1 MSFAQEDPLALERP
15 TLSEEALAR
24 LRGIVGDDG
33 VITDPVGVD
42 EFRDPYWI
50 PGDTTFAASAV
61 VQPRTVDQV
70 REIMRVAQDL
80 DVPVWPHSQGRN
92 NGYGGPSPR
101 LRGSIQVG
109 FRHMDRVL
117 EIDEELAFAVVEPGV
132 RWMDLYEAIEAG
144 GHRLMLSVPD
154 IGWGSVI
161 GNTMDSGGTYL
172 PYGSDFMAPCG
183 MEVVLPD
190 GDLLRTGMGALPG
203 SRAAHLYRRSLGPI
217 LDPLFIQSNLGI
229 VTKMGVWL
237 KPKPEAYIPMTFT
250 APEDADLERVVD
262 TLRHL
267 RLHGI
272 LEGVPA
278 IYAPVRAASMAIDG
292 PVIPPGLLSEEQIV
306 ALAEQTG
313 LGRWTVRAAIW
324 GTEELARTRLATVK
338 DAWTSRIPG
347 SRVIAEN
354 VYAPED
360 YPRITQA
367 PEKIQAGI
375 PTMQLIE
382 QTPPNLGHVGFSPI
396 IPLVGT
402 EVRRVVEHIRGNLA
416 AEGINYSGGIFA
428 INERTCL
435 AVTGIQFDI
444 HDTERVATVFAIV
457 RRMVS
462 ELGAMGYG
470 EYRAHLDFMDL
481 ASDQYAFNDHAY
493 RRFVTKIKDAV
504 DPAGVLSPGRHGIW
518 PSRHGTEH
526 RRHG

>member
-1 MSFAQEDPLALERP
+1 
-15 TLSEEALAR
+15 
-24 LRGIVGDDG
+24 
-33 VITDPVGVD
+33 
-42 EFRDPYWI
+42 
-50 PGDTTFAASAV
+50 
-61 VQPRTVDQV
+61 
-70 REIMRVAQDL
+70 
-80 DVPVWPHSQGRN
+80 VWPHSQGRN
-92 NGYGGPSPR
+92 NGYGGASPR
-101 LRGSIQVG
+101 LRGSIQIG
-109 FRHMDRVL
+109 FRKMNQVL
-117 EIDEELAFAVVEPGV
+117 EIDEELAYAVVEPGV

-144 GHRLMLSVPD
+144 GHSLMLSVPD

-183 MEVVLPD
+183 LEVVLPD

-203 SRAAHLYRRSLGPI
+203 SRAAHLYRRSLGPT
-217 LDPLFIQSNLGI
+217 LDPLFVQSNLGI

-237 KPKPEAYIPMTFT
+237 KPKPEAYIPLTLT
-250 APEDADLERVVD
+250 APDDADLEAVVD
-262 TLRHL
+262 TVRWM
-267 RLHGI
+267 RLHGV

-278 IYAPVRAASMAIDG
+278 LYAPVRAASMAIDG
-292 PVIPPGLLSEEQIV
+292 PVIPPGLLSEEQIR

-324 GTEELARTRLATVK
+324 GTEEIADRRLAGVRE
-338 DAWTSRIPG
+338 AWARIAG

-354 VYAPED
+354 VYAPSD
-360 YPRITQA
+360 YPGITQA

-402 EVRRVVEHIRGNLA
+402 EVRRVVEHIRGRLA
-416 AEGINYSGGIFA
+416 DAGINYSGGIFA
-428 INERTCL
+428 INERSCL

-444 HDTERVATVFAIV
+444 NDTERVASVFALT
-457 RRMVS
+457 RRMVA
-462 ELGAMGYG
+462 ELGSMGYG

-493 RRFVTKIKDAV
+493 RRFVTKLKDAV
-504 DPAGVLSPGRHGIW
+504 DPNGVLSPGRHGIW
-518 PSRHGTEH
+518 PTRHGTQF
-526 RRHG
+526 RR

>member
-1 MSFAQEDPLALERP
+1 MTFASDVERP
-15 TLSEEALAR
+15 ALPEAAVAR
-24 LRGIVGDDG
+24 LRDLLGQDG
-33 VITDPVGVD
+33 VILDPAGID

-50 PGDTTFAASAV
+50 PGDHTFAASAV
-61 VQPRTVDQV
+61 VQPETVEQV
-70 REIMRVAQDL
+70 REVMRIANEV

-109 FRHMDRVL
+109 FRNMNRVL
-117 EIDEELAFAVVEPGV
+117 EIDDELAFAVVEPGV
-132 RWMDLYEAIEAG
+132 RWMELYDAIEAG
-144 GHRLMLSVPD
+144 GHALMLSVPD

-203 SRAAHLYRRSLGPI
+203 SRAAHLYRRSLGPT
-217 LDPLFIQSNLGI
+217 LDPLFVQSNYGI

-237 KPKPEAYIPMTFT
+237 KPKPEAYIPMTLT
-250 APEDADLERVVD
+250 APDDGDLEAVVD
-262 TLRHL
+262 TLRRL
-267 RLHGI
+267 RLGGV

-292 PVIPPGLLSEEQIV
+292 PVIPPGLLSEEQIA

-324 GTEELARTRLATVK
+324 GTEELAQARLAAVK
-338 DAWTSRIPG
+338 EAWGRIAG

-375 PTMQLIE
+375 PTLQLIE

-402 EVRRVVEHIRGNLA
+402 EVRRVIEHIRGRLA
-416 AEGINYSGGIFA
+416 ENGINYSGGIFA
-428 INERTCL
+428 INERSCL
-435 AVTGIQFDI
+435 AVTGIQFDV
-444 HDTERVATVFAIV
+444 DDVERVSTVFEIT
-457 RRMVS
+457 RRMVA
-462 ELGAMGYG
+462 ELGSMGYG

-504 DPAGVLSPGRHGIW
+504 DPNGILSPGRHGVW
-518 PSRHGTEH
+518 PSRYGTRH
-526 RRHG
+526 RRH

>member
-1 MSFAQEDPLALERP
+1 MSFANETLERP
-15 TLSEEALAR
+15 TLPDGAVER
-24 LRGIVGDDG
+24 LRAVVGDDA
-33 VITDPVGVD
+33 VTLDPAGVD
-42 EFRDPYWI
+42 AYRDPYWI
-50 PGDTTFAASAV
+50 PGDQTFAASAV
-61 VQPRTVDQV
+61 VEPASVEQLRDV
-70 REIMRVAQDL
+70 MRVANEI

-101 LRGSIQVG
+101 LRGSIQLG
-109 FRHMDRVL
+109 FRRMDRVL
-117 EIDEELAFAVVEPGV
+117 EIDDELAFAVVEPGV
-132 RWMDLYEAIEAG
+132 RWMDLHAAIEDG
-144 GHRLMLSVPD
+144 GHALMLSVPD

-161 GNTMDSGGTYL
+161 GNSMDSGGTYL

-203 SRAAHLYRRSLGPI
+203 SRAAHLYRRSLGPT
-217 LDPLFIQSNLGI
+217 LDPLFVQSNLGI

-237 KPKPEAYIPMTFT
+237 KPKPEAYIPMTLT
-250 APEDADLERVVD
+250 APDDADLEVVVD
-262 TLRHL
+262 TLRRL

-292 PVIPPGLLSEEQIV
+292 PVIPPGLLTEEQIA

-324 GTEELARTRLATVK
+324 GTREIAQSRLAGVRE
-338 DAWTSRIPG
+338 AWGRIAG
-347 SRVIAEN
+347 SQVIARN
-354 VYAPED
+354 VYAPGD
-360 YPRITQA
+360 YPSITQA

-402 EVRRVVEHIRGNLA
+402 EVRRVVELIRGRLA
-416 AEGINYSGGIFA
+416 EQGINYSGGIFV
-428 INERTCL
+428 INERSAL
-435 AVTGIQFDI
+435 AVTGIQFDV
-444 HDTERVATVFAIV
+444 DDAERVATVFAVV
-457 RRMVS
+457 RRMVA
-462 ELGAMGYG
+462 ELGSMGYG

-481 ASDQYAFNDHAY
+481 ASDQYRFNDHAY
-493 RRFVTKIKDAV
+493 RRFVTKLKDAV
-504 DPAGVLSPGRHGIW
+504 DPNGVLSPGRHGIW
-518 PSRHGTEH
+518 PSRYGTEH
-526 RRHG
+526 RRHS